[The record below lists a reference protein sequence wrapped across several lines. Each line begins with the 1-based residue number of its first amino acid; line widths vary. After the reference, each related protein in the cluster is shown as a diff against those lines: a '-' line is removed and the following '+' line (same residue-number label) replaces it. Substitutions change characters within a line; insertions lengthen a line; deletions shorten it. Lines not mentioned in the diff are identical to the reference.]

1 MEARLVKVE
10 VAVDTLK
17 EQLIRLEKAIA
28 DVRIEL
34 GGKIDSNIAGV
45 RLEIDDLRK
54 ELHSTTRWLVGL
66 ILAHMLANISMLA
79 ALYAKVSGVF

>member
-17 EQLIRLEKAIA
+17 EQLVRLEAAIA
-28 DVRIEL
+28 DL
-34 GGKIDSNIAGV
+34 GRKIDDNIASV
-45 RLEIDDLRK
+45 RAEIDDVRK
-54 ELHSTTRWLVGL
+54 ELHSTTKWLVGL

-79 ALYAKVSGVF
+79 ALYAKVSGAF

>member
-17 EQLIRLEKAIA
+17 EQLVRLETAIA
-28 DVRIEL
+28 DARVEL
-34 GGKIDSNIAGV
+34 GGKIDSNIASV
-45 RLEIDDLRK
+45 RAEIGDVRK
-54 ELHSTTRWLVGL
+54 ELHSTTKWLVGL

-79 ALYAKVSGVF
+79 ALYAKVAGVF